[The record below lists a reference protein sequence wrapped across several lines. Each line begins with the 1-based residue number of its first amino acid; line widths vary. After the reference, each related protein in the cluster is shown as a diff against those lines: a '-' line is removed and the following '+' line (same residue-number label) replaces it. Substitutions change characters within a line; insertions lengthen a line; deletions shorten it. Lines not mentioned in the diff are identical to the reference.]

1 MYKYIL
7 KRLLM
12 MIPVLLGVIL
22 VIFIIIEITP
32 GDPARIMLGE
42 SATDEAVARMREEM
56 GLNRNIVV
64 RFFDYVI
71 GLITRLDFGVS
82 YRTKQPV
89 IGEIINRFPTTFK
102 LAGLTTLISVGLG
115 ISMGIISATKQYSI
129 FDNLATGIALFGV
142 SIPNFWQGLMS
153 IIIFAIWLGWL
164 PPSGSYGPEYWV
176 LPALTLGTSA
186 SATIMRMT
194 RSSLLEVIRQDYIRT
209 ARSKGQKETVVIIKH
224 GLKNAL
230 IPVLTVIGMQFGFLL
245 GGSVLVESV
254 FAIPGLG
261 KYMVDAIGQRDF
273 PVVQG
278 GVLFLAISF
287 SFVNLFVDILYS
299 YLDPRIKSQYK
310 KDNKETA
317 KKDRRH
323 KEVLNGKQTQ

>member
-1 MYKYIL
+1 
-7 KRLLM
+7 M